1 MSQRRH
7 LSICCLFVRGLVS
20 HRDSQELEN
29 TQISLESHTMEKK
42 KKRHSGSHGVFN
54 FDLKLGSHPGSYCN
68 ERLQG
73 RSRDEGGV
81 TSKVKSPND

>member
-29 TQISLESHTMEKK
+29 TQISLESHTTGGQ
-42 KKRHSGSHGVFN
+42 KRHSGSRGVSN
-54 FDLKLGSHPGSYCN
+54 FDLKLGIRPVGYCN
-68 ERLQG
+68 ERLRG
-73 RSRDEGGV
+73 RYRDKGGV
-81 TSKVKSPND
+81 TSKVEAPND